1 MSAPFVRAGAPRSRG
16 GAPCASL
23 VSGRAPC
30 STWYFTWPLSA
41 SPLRTSKLPSVAWPP
56 LRNHCTRVVNICGTW
71 PGVAWCEGWSNTP
84 VGVRI
89 AAGSFSSSCPS
100 GTRHVMSTPRW
111 STGGWPSPRGPERHQ
126 GPPVRTFFSIW
137 LHNILYSPAW
147 IEKNVPDF
155 CATNSLVRK
164 IPACLCQIQRL
175 DSRQTEAGVA
185 RTLIARLKA
194 AEFLLN
200 SYRIPGF
207 SRWVLTSTT
216 FRRIAST
223 CPLSLTTH
231 RDPTRGLGRA

>member
-1 MSAPFVRAGAPRSRG
+1 
-16 GAPCASL
+16 
-23 VSGRAPC
+23 
-30 STWYFTWPLSA
+30 
-41 SPLRTSKLPSVAWPP
+41 
-56 LRNHCTRVVNICGTW
+56 
-71 PGVAWCEGWSNTP
+71 
-84 VGVRI
+84 
-89 AAGSFSSSCPS
+89 
-100 GTRHVMSTPRW
+100 
-111 STGGWPSPRGPERHQ
+111 
-126 GPPVRTFFSIW
+126 
-137 LHNILYSPAW
+137 
-147 IEKNVPDF
+147 VPDF

-164 IPACLCQIQRL
+164 IPACLCQIQCL